1 MSKYLYDIFYTRFGW
16 IGVLNSVNG
25 LRFCVLKKTAFQ
37 AFAAIKAETMGFCLV
52 PSTETYVKVTLQNY
66 MAGIEDNL
74 RSITIDLTAKSK
86 FYLDAWE
93 ACRNIPLG
101 ETRSYAWVANEIGR
115 PKSHRAIG
123 RAMACNPILIVIPC
137 HRVIRSDG
145 GLGGYSGGGPD
156 VKNILFDLEAEIK
169 SNRHSKLLSQRWLP
183 GSSLGHTLLSYD
195 QVPKSR

>member
-16 IGVLNSVNG
+16 IGVLNSFNG
-25 LRFCVLKKTAFQ
+25 LRFCVLKKTAVQ
-37 AFAAIKAETMGFCLV
+37 AFAALKAESMGSCLV
-52 PSTETYVKVTLQNY
+52 PSTETHVKVTLQNY
-66 MAGIEDNL
+66 MAGIEDNV
-74 RSITIDLTAKSK
+74 RSITIDLAAKST
-86 FYLDAWE
+86 FYLSAWE

-145 GLGGYSGGGPD
+145 APGGYSGGGPE
-156 VKNILFDLEAEIK
+156 VKNILLDLETEIK
-169 SNRHSKLLSQRWLP
+169 SNSRSSSLSQ
-183 GSSLGHTLLSYD
+183 H
-195 QVPKSR
+195 